1 MSFEERYAQVRE
13 RRLMIEL
20 GQLLDELIYTL
31 EWIQNRIQRMQVQD
45 MEHKRQRDLVRAK
58 R

>member
-45 MEHKRQRDLVRAK
+45 MEYKRQRDLLRLK

>member
-45 MEHKRQRDLVRAK
+45 MEYKRQRELLRAK